1 MQQHTHFKK
10 PYSLPGL
17 EKGLSVMCT
26 SGNTDTFWANFLGK
40 EGCVMVHFAVQR
52 CGL

>member
-17 EKGLSVMCT
+17 QKGLSVMYT
-26 SGNTDTFWANFLGK
+26 TGNTDTFWANFLGK
-40 EGCVMVHFAVQR
+40 EGCVTVRFAVR
-52 CGL
+52 RRGL